1 MRGYQHNTCELPVPR
16 TDSPFREC
24 AYLLSTLLF
33 TFPGISIV
41 VNHLQAF
48 VALKSLPTSVSGK
61 RGELSKSPASFLLNS
76 EPRFKTW
83 EKYGLNFKG
92 LKELAHNDFFFP
104 S

>member
-1 MRGYQHNTCELPVPR
+1 M
-16 TDSPFREC
+16 
-24 AYLLSTLLF
+24 LSTLLL
-33 TFPGISIV
+33 TLPGICIV
-41 VNHLQAF
+41 VNQLQAF

-92 LKELAHNDFFFP
+92 LKELSHNDLFF
-104 S
+104 SS